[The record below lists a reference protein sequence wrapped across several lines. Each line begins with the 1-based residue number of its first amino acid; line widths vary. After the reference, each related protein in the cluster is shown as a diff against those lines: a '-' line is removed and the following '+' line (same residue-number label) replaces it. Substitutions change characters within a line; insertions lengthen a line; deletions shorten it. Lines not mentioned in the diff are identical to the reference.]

1 MLKSS
6 RFEKDKKIEDNLR
19 EKDDTTIKNIR
30 NIFRLK
36 KENITIKNG
45 RIRDIRSLFEN
56 EEDYYKPVKAV
67 HFWSNNYTE
76 YEGNVRNKTLPVE
89 EYLIKIISYL
99 KDIMNNLGKYDT

>member
-45 RIRDIRSLFEN
+45 RIRDIRTFLSM
-56 EEDYYKPVKAV
+56 K
-67 HFWSNNYTE
+67 
-76 YEGNVRNKTLPVE
+76 
-89 EYLIKIISYL
+89 KII
-99 KDIMNNLGKYDT
+99 INQ

>member
-36 KENITIKNG
+36 KENITIKN
-45 RIRDIRSLFEN
+45 
-56 EEDYYKPVKAV
+56 EE
-67 HFWSNNYTE
+67 
-76 YEGNVRNKTLPVE
+76 
-89 EYLIKIISYL
+89 
-99 KDIMNNLGKYDT
+99 